1 MIFQI
6 IVTAGKIPFK
16 SYGARTLNL
25 FDVFSPPEIQI
36 TGALCEIFLFVS
48 VRFSCSSLP
57 PVHRWGNHCPVNHKS
72 RSGEKGRTSLKR
84 EMKLGKFNDRLRW
97 EKRENVLESIYS
109 TSIRQQQPEVLK
121 ERF

>member
-1 MIFQI
+1 MT
-6 IVTAGKIPFK
+6 VGKIFLFFTFK
-16 SYGARTLNL
+16 FYGARTSNL
-25 FDVFSPPEIQI
+25 FNVFSPPEIQI